1 MVGNWEVNI
10 NVNGMPQKIAS
21 AVSKLSET
29 LVGAEYDPIAYLGS
43 QQVNGL
49 NHAVL
54 AEQTVVTGRDFKNIV
69 MLIFNE
75 KPNEREATL
84 VSIDRIVEGGDALGG
99 TQINATTVIPEE
111 AMNEWRTA
119 FEGFIG
125 SDVIPFALLATQVV
139 KGTNFIFAATLT
151 PVVPGAKSKVVIVT
165 LNSMTGTLAFADPF
179 KTAQEASLGYAFT
192 WLKNGLGK
200 PLGEWP

>member
-54 AEQTVVTGRDFKNIV
+54 AEQTVVTGRDSKNIV

-151 PVVPGAKSKVVIVT
+151 PVAPGAKSKVVIVT

>member
-1 MVGNWEVNI
+1 MVGNWEVNVNI
-10 NVNGMPQKIAS
+10 NGMPQKITS
-21 AVSKLSET
+21 AVSKLSEA

-43 QQVNGL
+43 QQVNGI

-54 AEQTVVTGRDFKNIV
+54 AEQTVVTGRDSKNIV

-119 FEGFIG
+119 FEGFLG
-125 SDVIPFALLATQVV
+125 SDVVPFALLATQVV

-151 PVVPGAKSKVVIVT
+151 PVVPDAKSKIVIVT

-179 KTAQEASLGYAFT
+179 KTNQEASLGYAFT

>member
-10 NVNGMPQKIAS
+10 NINGMPQKIAS

-54 AEQTVVTGRDFKNIV
+54 AEQTVVTGRDSKNIV

-151 PVVPGAKSKVVIVT
+151 PVAPGAKSKVVIVT

>member
-1 MVGNWEVNI
+1 MVGNWEIKVN
-10 NVNGMPQKIAS
+10 VHGMPQKIAS

-43 QQVNGL
+43 QQVNGI

-54 AEQTVVTGRDFKNIV
+54 AEQTIITGRDSKNIV

-75 KPNEREATL
+75 KPNDMEATL

-99 TQINATTVIPEE
+99 THINATTTIPED
-111 AMNEWRTA
+111 AMKEWHTA
-119 FEGFIG
+119 FEGFLG
-125 SDVIPFALLATQVV
+125 AKYEPFALLGTQVV
-139 KGTNFIFAATLT
+139 KGTNFIFAVEVT
-151 PVVPGAKSKVVIVT
+151 PITPNGKPEVAIVT
-165 LNSMTGTLAFADPF
+165 INTMTGTMAFADPF
-179 KTAQEASLGYAFT
+179 ETKQSASLGYAFT
-192 WLKNGLGK
+192 WLKNGFGK

>member
-10 NVNGMPQKIAS
+10 NINGMPQKIAS

-54 AEQTVVTGRDFKNIV
+54 AEQTVVTGRDSKNIV

-139 KGTNFIFAATLT
+139 KGTNFIFAAALT
-151 PVVPGAKSKVVIVT
+151 PVAPGAKSKVVIVT